1 MIIPGGLDDQ
11 TIHLS
16 WGFISN
22 SLFNISDPNLN
33 EFYVYRT
40 LFGHLLNPLSANQP
54 LSTLFL
60 SVGLS
65 VFGPNF
71 YFFISLISIVIT
83 LLFSYLLFKKY
94 KYSVAWALIFTF
106 SSYMW
111 SHLWKHIDLLQIWIF
126 PLFFILLSKFF
137 RVKTLKSPVILGV
150 FFVAS
155 TLISNYAGFII
166 FIYFIIACAVKLIYQ
181 WLSTRN
187 IEVIILKRAILTV
200 LVFVGLSYITLF
212 QYIQANYFGRDK
224 IGLTV
229 TRTYEDFFVF
239 SSRPWYFFIPPVKNP
254 WLGSFSADV
263 LENIKQSN
271 YFLADDYFANEH
283 QGNYFGFVFLITSL
297 TLVIWSYKNS
307 IESRKKI
314 AIYMLCNILLY
325 SLMFPPFLTISGI
338 NIYTPGI
345 IIYKYFPMFRVTSR
359 FSIILLLNLLIIMA
373 YIIDKNFEK
382 IKKKI
387 KYINIII
394 ISFTAI
400 TLIET
405 FIPFDFVKKEIPPN
419 VYLFL
424 NKNTSE
430 NTIFAVY
437 PNNATLDALYWVYA
451 HKRNLLNP
459 KYYSSQY
466 MDSEEF
472 TKNLNTNEG
481 IYKLLEFDGEY
492 LIVFKNITRED
503 REFFENEQ
511 NLTIVNEFEDSYLYK
526 VEDI

>member
-212 QYIQANYFGRDK
+212 QYIQ
-224 IGLTV
+224 
-229 TRTYEDFFVF
+229 
-239 SSRPWYFFIPPVKNP
+239 
-254 WLGSFSADV
+254 
-263 LENIKQSN
+263 SN

-345 IIYKYFPMFRVTSR
+345 IIYKYFLMFRVTSR

-382 IKKKI
+382 IKKVETLMNI
-387 KYINIII
+387 TKYC
-394 ISFTAI
+394 I
-400 TLIET
+400 T
-405 FIPFDFVKKEIPPN
+405 
-419 VYLFL
+419 
-424 NKNTSE
+424 
-430 NTIFAVY
+430 
-437 PNNATLDALYWVYA
+437 
-451 HKRNLLNP
+451 
-459 KYYSSQY
+459 
-466 MDSEEF
+466 
-472 TKNLNTNEG
+472 
-481 IYKLLEFDGEY
+481 YKLRF
-492 LIVFKNITRED
+492 
-503 REFFENEQ
+503 
-511 NLTIVNEFEDSYLYK
+511 
-526 VEDI
+526 